1 MNIQKLEVVLD
12 QMRGT
17 SFADA
22 ASAEG
27 LVQKWADQIADAITE
42 HLLADLGS
50 AQGPAEPI
58 ALDLYPE
65 PTELVEPDP
74 DQSV

>member
-12 QMRGT
+12 EMRAA
-17 SFADA
+17 SFTDA

-27 LVQKWADQIADAITE
+27 LVQKWADRIADAITE
-42 HLLADLGS
+42 HLLADVDG

-65 PTELVEPDP
+65 PT
-74 DQSV
+74 